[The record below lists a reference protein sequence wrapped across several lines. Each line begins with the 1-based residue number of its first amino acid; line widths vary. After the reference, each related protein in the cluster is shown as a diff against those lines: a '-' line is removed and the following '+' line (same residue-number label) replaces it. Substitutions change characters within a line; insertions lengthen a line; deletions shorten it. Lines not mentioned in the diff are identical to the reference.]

1 MADKIKVDRALRY
14 AKKLL
19 KQEQAID
26 DGSLVDCLNDK
37 FFLLKDEINL
47 VEKGLEDAG
56 YSRAT
61 GLWVKG

>member
-19 KQEQAID
+19 KKEQAID
-26 DGSLVDCLNDK
+26 DGTLVDRLDDNFK
-37 FFLLKDEINL
+37 LMKDELDL
-47 VEKGLEDAG
+47 VEIGLVNAG

-61 GLWVKG
+61 GVWIKE